1 MNKNNLKEQ
10 VAIIR
15 QAFGYIERFKGET
28 FVIRIS
34 SELIASPFI
43 PVLLKDLVLLHRMG
57 IRIILVPGARSRID
71 EVLATYGVACRR
83 LGGIRISPP
92 ESIPFIQMAAFD
104 VSNRIMTVL
113 AEFGANAVIGNWVRA
128 RSIGVRDGVDYQSAG
143 IVDKL
148 QTDVLVKVLDEGMI
162 PIFPN
167 IGWSARGTP
176 YNLSS
181 NELAAT
187 ISVLLKASKLFF
199 LTNGRTLSA
208 EAYTVPDEVP
218 VAEDGTIT
226 QMTVDMAGTFVDLN
240 AGKKEDFLLTLVD
253 LAFSACRDGVHR
265 VHIIDGAADGMI
277 LKEIFSNRGL
287 GTMIYSNQHE
297 NIRRMTRTDVPAV
310 LRLMQPAIEDAVL
323 VPRTAADLEEK
334 VDTYCVYEVDG
345 TLHGCAALEVFPDR
359 QGEICAVVVDDTYAS
374 MGIGRKMIEYLMDR
388 ASGLR
393 LKAVF
398 VLTTRTS
405 DWFQQLG
412 FVPATVEDLPPQ
424 RRRSYDRKRQS
435 RIYRKTLSRR
445 RSKIL

>member
-1 MNKNNLKEQ
+1 MGKNSLKEQ
-10 VAIIR
+10 VEIIR

-199 LTNGRTLSA
+199 LTNRRTLSA
-208 EAYTVPDEVP
+208 DADSYTWVAAAIGSQNAAGLQLGTELP
-218 VAEDGTIT
+218 VMAIGGFNGSDPSPTLAEFQQYVEDGRIHYF
-226 QMTVDMAGTFVDLN
+226 VAGGGMGGGGMGGSGSSSEISTWVQD
-240 AGKKEDFLLTLVD
+240 K
-253 LAFSACRDGVHR
+253 LA
-265 VHIIDGAADGMI
+265 
-277 LKEIFSNRGL
+277 
-287 GTMIYSNQHE
+287 
-297 NIRRMTRTDVPAV
+297 
-310 LRLMQPAIEDAVL
+310 
-323 VPRTAADLEEK
+323 
-334 VDTYCVYEVDG
+334 
-345 TLHGCAALEVFPDR
+345 
-359 QGEICAVVVDDTYAS
+359 
-374 MGIGRKMIEYLMDR
+374 
-388 ASGLR
+388 
-393 LKAVF
+393 
-398 VLTTRTS
+398 
-405 DWFQQLG
+405 
-412 FVPATVEDLPPQ
+412 
-424 RRRSYDRKRQS
+424 
-435 RIYRKTLSRR
+435 
-445 RSKIL
+445 